1 MTINLSTENVY
12 LGFIILFIILQM
24 SQWYYIFSLR
34 KQMHSAWAQITAI
47 ALMFYAKEASK
58 NEQLQSEEKK

>member
-1 MTINLSTENVY
+1 MTIELSTENIY
-12 LGFIILFIILQM
+12 LLFILFLMLLQI
-24 SQWYYIFSLR
+24 SQWYYIFNLR
-34 KQMHSAWAQITAI
+34 KQMQSAWAQIAAM